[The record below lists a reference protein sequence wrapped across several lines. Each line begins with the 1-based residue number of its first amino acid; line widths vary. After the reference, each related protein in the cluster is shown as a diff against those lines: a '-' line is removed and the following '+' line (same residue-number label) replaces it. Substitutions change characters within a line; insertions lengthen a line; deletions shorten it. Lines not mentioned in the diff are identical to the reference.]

1 MLLHT
6 HIKKEKCQMTKEKSV
21 YQIHEEIFKQ
31 EVDGIVTPK
40 ENKETTKK
48 VSLFPT
54 SDLHYRF
61 DEVVIE
67 GQGQLTFK
75 PFDFKVFDGMT
86 QEIEQAVQEYKKIDA
101 LPKYSKEYKSDARM
115 TAMIAVT
122 DIKSKY
128 KSAGLAQLKDLRK
141 PTMTVKALS
150 PADAQLNM
158 MKRVNNSLVFSQ
170 LIENASIA
178 DMENLF
184 EDNKDNAEIRTMLKA
199 RAGKLVAVL
208 KGKAQTEASHLLSA
222 IKQYEAVITN
232 ADYFD
237 ELDSIEASIEY
248 LFSNKKA
255 ESYPANLHMGFENVR
270 STRIFN

>member
-1 MLLHT
+1 MS
-6 HIKKEKCQMTKEKSV
+6 KEKSV

-31 EVDGIVTPK
+31 EVTGKAETK
-40 ENKETTKK
+40 ENKKTSKK
-48 VSLFPT
+48 VSLLPT

-75 PFDFKVFDGMT
+75 PFDFNVFNGMT
-86 QEIEQAVQEYKKIDA
+86 QEIEKAVQEYKMIDA

-115 TAMIAVT
+115 TATIAVM

-141 PTMTVKALS
+141 PTMTVTALS

-170 LIENASIA
+170 LIDDASVY
-178 DMENLF
+178 DMQNLF
-184 EDNKDNAEIRTMLKA
+184 EDNKDNVDIRTMLKA
-199 RAGKLVAVL
+199 KAGKLVAVA
-208 KGKAQTEASHLLSA
+208 KGNTQTEALHLLA
-222 IKQYEAVITN
+222 DIKNYEAVITN
-232 ADYFD
+232 ENYFD
-237 ELDSIEASIEY
+237 ELDSIQASIEY
-248 LFSNKKA
+248 LFSNKNA
-255 ESYPANLHMGFENVR
+255 ESYPANLHLGFESVR